1 MYFGTVYG
9 LVESAFKRL
18 SKYGASFNISYGQA
32 LFFDI
37 REAKA
42 LHAGIIQ
49 STFQTGYIQ
58 RPVKREN
65 EGQKM
70 IGLLLTGHDQFAG
83 GLLSAINMVA
93 GSQPH
98 IKVLSFEDRH
108 AATYP
113 AKLNAAIGSLRAESN
128 GVIVLTDFMGGTPW
142 NQAMIATQDYSD
154 VAVIAGANVPM
165 LLDTLDYLES
175 DYTLD
180 DMVEELIAAGKDGV
194 MYRHLPRLRAVEYE
208 DPSEKGE
215 GI

>member
-1 MYFGTVYG
+1 MWNQLSSDCQNTVPVSTFPMVRHYF
-9 LVESAFKRL
+9 LD
-18 SKYGASFNISYGQA
+18 IQA
-32 LFFDI
+32 
-37 REAKA
+37 AKA

-49 STFQTGYIQ
+49 FTFQTGYIQ

-98 IKVLSFEDRH
+98 IKALSFEDRH

>member
-1 MYFGTVYG
+1 MWNQLSSDCQNTVPVSTFPMVRHYF
-9 LVESAFKRL
+9 LD
-18 SKYGASFNISYGQA
+18 IQA
-32 LFFDI
+32 
-37 REAKA
+37 AKA

-49 STFQTGYIQ
+49 FTFQTGYIQ
-58 RPVKREN
+58 GPAKREN
-65 EGQKM
+65 EGQNM

-98 IKVLSFEDRH
+98 IKALSFEDRH

>member
-1 MYFGTVYG
+1 
-9 LVESAFKRL
+9 
-18 SKYGASFNISYGQA
+18 
-32 LFFDI
+32 
-37 REAKA
+37 
-42 LHAGIIQ
+42 
-49 STFQTGYIQ
+49 
-58 RPVKREN
+58 
-65 EGQKM
+65 M

-98 IKVLSFEDRH
+98 IKVLSFEDHH

-113 AKLNAAIGSLRAESN
+113 AKLHAAIGSLRAESN

-154 VAVIAGANVPM
+154 VAVVAGANVPM
-165 LLDTLDYLES
+165 ILNTLDYREA
-175 DYTLD
+175 DYSLD
-180 DMVEELIAAGKDGV
+180 DMVEELVSAGKDGV
-194 MYRHLPRLRAVEYE
+194 IHRHLSRHRVVEYE

>member
-1 MYFGTVYG
+1 
-9 LVESAFKRL
+9 
-18 SKYGASFNISYGQA
+18 
-32 LFFDI
+32 
-37 REAKA
+37 
-42 LHAGIIQ
+42 
-49 STFQTGYIQ
+49 
-58 RPVKREN
+58 
-65 EGQKM
+65 M

-93 GSQPH
+93 GSQPR
-98 IKVLSFEDRH
+98 IKALSFEDRH

-113 AKLNAAIGSLRAESN
+113 AKLRAESN

-194 MYRHLPRLRAVEYE
+194 VYRHLPRLRAVEYE

>member
-1 MYFGTVYG
+1 
-9 LVESAFKRL
+9 
-18 SKYGASFNISYGQA
+18 
-32 LFFDI
+32 
-37 REAKA
+37 
-42 LHAGIIQ
+42 
-49 STFQTGYIQ
+49 
-58 RPVKREN
+58 
-65 EGQKM
+65 M
-70 IGLLLTGHDQFAG
+70 IGLLLTGHDQFAV

-93 GSQPH
+93 GSQPC
-98 IKVLSFEDRH
+98 IKALSFEDHH

-113 AKLNAAIGSLRAESN
+113 AKLHAAIGSLRAESN

>member
-1 MYFGTVYG
+1 MWNQLSSDSQNTVPVSTFPMVRHY
-9 LVESAFKRL
+9 
-18 SKYGASFNISYGQA
+18 
-32 LFFDI
+32 FFDI

-42 LHAGIIQ
+42 LHVGIIQ
-49 STFQTGYIQ
+49 FTFQTGYIQ

-98 IKVLSFEDRH
+98 IKALSFEDRH

-113 AKLNAAIGSLRAESN
+113 AKLHAAIGSLRAESN

>member
-1 MYFGTVYG
+1 MGMWNQLSSDCQNTVPVSTFPMVRHYF
-9 LVESAFKRL
+9 LD
-18 SKYGASFNISYGQA
+18 IQA
-32 LFFDI
+32 
-37 REAKA
+37 AKA

-49 STFQTGYIQ
+49 FTFQTGYIQ

-98 IKVLSFEDRH
+98 IKALSFEDRH

-113 AKLNAAIGSLRAESN
+113 AKLNAATGSLRAESN

-165 LLDTLDYLES
+165 LLDTLDYLEF
-175 DYTLD
+175 DYALD

>member
-1 MYFGTVYG
+1 
-9 LVESAFKRL
+9 
-18 SKYGASFNISYGQA
+18 
-32 LFFDI
+32 
-37 REAKA
+37 
-42 LHAGIIQ
+42 
-49 STFQTGYIQ
+49 
-58 RPVKREN
+58 
-65 EGQKM
+65 M

-98 IKVLSFEDRH
+98 IKVLSFDDHH

-113 AKLNAAIGSLRAESN
+113 AKLHAAIGSLRAESN

-154 VAVIAGANVPM
+154 VAVVAGANVPM
-165 LLDTLDYLES
+165 PLNTLDYREA
-175 DYTLD
+175 DYSLD
-180 DMVEELIAAGKDGV
+180 DMVEELVAAGKDGV
-194 MYRHLPRLRAVEYE
+194 IHRHLSRHRAVEYE